1 MTWLS
6 ADATAVTREFMPLV
20 LYSINTMTYNVSKRA
35 DHSRQAFGVLC
46 AKKKPIRYTTLA

>member
-1 MTWLS
+1 
-6 ADATAVTREFMPLV
+6 
-20 LYSINTMTYNVSKRA
+20 MTYNVSKRA